1 MALGRPTNLAL
12 IRPLGSGDN
21 KAFVRKGTLG
31 ATTEAGEVVA
41 LQSDGKWDPAIAT
54 GVVKT
59 VGIAVQ
65 SGGDGD
71 AIDIVTY
78 GPVECM
84 TGATIGGL
92 IYVSDTAG
100 EPAETAGTKTTI
112 IGYAETAT
120 ILFVRPQ
127 VVSLS

>member
-1 MALGRPTNLAL
+1 M
-12 IRPLGSGDN
+12 
-21 KAFVRKGTLG
+21 
-31 ATTEAGEVVA
+31 
-41 LQSDGKWDPAIAT
+41 
-54 GVVKT
+54 KT

-71 AIDIVTY
+71 AIDIVVY

-84 TGATIGGL
+84 TGGDHRRADL
-92 IYVSDTAG
+92 RQRHRR
-100 EPAETAGTKTTI
+100 ERLTAGTKTTI

-127 VVSLS
+127 ACRCRSAIGHETMAILGNRDTATT

>member
-12 IRPLGSGDN
+12 VRPFGECDN
-21 KAFVRKGTLG
+21 SLSARASLRRHDRG
-31 ATTEAGEVVA
+31 GEVG
-41 LQSDGKWDPAIAT
+41 LQSDGKADPAIAT

-71 AIDIVTY
+71 AIIVVY

-84 TGATIGGL
+84 TGATT
-92 IYVSDTAG
+92 SAG
-100 EPAETAGTKTTI
+100 
-112 IGYAETAT
+112 
-120 ILFVRPQ
+120 
-127 VVSLS
+127 